1 MVDTSPMCVCPCNP
15 ASTRSQ
21 STALP
26 YHSTSENL
34 TSSTLEQS
42 FYIFATTSTKKT
54 SASASLS
61 SSDCYCPCS
70 TTSSTSYLLCK
81 YSYRNKLAYSQNF
94 LEKWNQK
101 NALCCHPKG
110 NVPVNRYF
118 PKIVFSSFPAS
129 ENIMAN
135 FTESISPSTTDSI
148 VSSQLGKISASL
160 SLTPSPPLSLAT
172 SASAFAELTI
182 QSDFVSSSFSSYL
195 SQDASSSVSKS
206 LTFFRRVSR
215 FSFKK

>member
-1 MVDTSPMCVCPCNP
+1 M
-15 ASTRSQ
+15 
-21 STALP
+21 
-26 YHSTSENL
+26 
-34 TSSTLEQS
+34 
-42 FYIFATTSTKKT
+42 
-54 SASASLS
+54 
-61 SSDCYCPCS
+61 
-70 TTSSTSYLLCK
+70 
-81 YSYRNKLAYSQNF
+81 
-94 LEKWNQK
+94 
-101 NALCCHPKG
+101 
-110 NVPVNRYF
+110 PVNRYF

-195 SQDASSSVSKS
+195 SQDASSSVNKS

-215 FSFKK
+215 FSFKKQTCKAEIAVALSRRLSRNFQSTDCCFTGVIGRKQFDQ